1 MAGKRELRRNGA
13 DVRDDLVRERE
24 RREAAGRVARVD
36 AALLDML
43 QHGSHVALV
52 SVAEGIDIELDG
64 ILEEGVEIDRVV
76 RRDLR
81 CLAHVRLEVVV
92 VVDDCHAAAAQ
103 DIARTDQERVA
114 DVLGDSTGLVQGL
127 GDG

>member
-1 MAGKRELRRNGA
+1 M
-13 DVRDDLVRERE
+13 
-24 RREAAGRVARVD
+24 D